1 MGTVT
6 YAAPS
11 AQGTVM
17 YSGGVGGG
25 QETVTHAAPS
35 AQGTVT
41 YSGGVGGGQDVVT
54 YAAPSAQGTVMYSGV
69 GGGQETVTYAAPSA
83 QGTAMY
89 SGGVGSA
96 APQTLAYAAPQLVY
110 NAQGQLALQTS
121 TVSAEQQLIDA
132 NLLFD
137 RLDINGDGVISRDE
151 FARLV
156 SGAVYVSQS

>member
-1 MGTVT
+1 MGST
-6 YAAPS
+6 
-11 AQGTVM
+11 QGTVM
-17 YSGGVGGG
+17 
-25 QETVTHAAPS
+25 
-35 AQGTVT
+35 

-54 YAAPSAQGTVMYSGV
+54 YAAPSAQGT
-69 GGGQETVTYAAPSA
+69 
-83 QGTAMY
+83 AMY
-89 SGGVGSA
+89 SGGVGYA
-96 APQTLAYAAPQLVY
+96 APQTLAYGQETVTYGAPQVGQAQDPVTYSAGIGYAASQTSTYAAPQLVH